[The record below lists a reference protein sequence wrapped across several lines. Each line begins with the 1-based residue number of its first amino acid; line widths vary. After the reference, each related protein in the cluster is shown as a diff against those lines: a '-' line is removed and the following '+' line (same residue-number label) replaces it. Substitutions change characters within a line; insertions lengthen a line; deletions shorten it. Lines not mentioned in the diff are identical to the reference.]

1 MQNGNEQVAI
11 VKAFNGIGLALV
23 VPAIQSL
30 VADLH
35 KEKERGLGFGWLHGA
50 GQFGTLIGGVF
61 GTLMAGRA
69 IGVLAGW
76 RFAFF
81 AMAFVSLL
89 LAAAIFFFAEDLKP
103 PPAIHLVRSVK
114 GSCSTAFI
122 IQTVLNVVAK
132 VASMAT
138 LVTHILILVIKNKK
152 IKNKNLQFQTKLLV
166 IRALILSPCGCA
178 ARSP

>member
-1 MQNGNEQVAI
+1 MAI

-50 GQFGTLIGGVF
+50 GQFGTLIGGIF

-89 LAAAIFFFAEDLKP
+89 LAAAIYFFAEDLKP
-103 PPAIHLVRSVK
+103 PTAIHLVRSVK
-114 GSCSTAFI
+114 GSCSTAVI
-122 IQTVLNVVAK
+122 IPTVLNVVAR
-132 VASMAT
+132 VVSIAT
-138 LVTHILILVIKNKK
+138 LVTHTLVFVIFKK
-152 IKNKNLQFQTKLLV
+152 PPTSHKTV
-166 IRALILSPCGCA
+166 GYPV
-178 ARSP
+178 P